1 MAGKVLA
8 LFQGRYNVSVEDI
21 RAAAKP
27 ALRHRI
33 VLNIKGE
40 AEGVDED
47 EMIDALIRKVPENTR

>member
-8 LFQGRYNVSVEDI
+8 LIDGRYNVAVDDI
-21 RAAAKP
+21 RAVAKP

-40 AEGVDED
+40 TEGIDED
-47 EMIDALIRKVPENTR
+47 DIIEEILEHVNGR